1 MQLTLTT
8 NPGLEECVREEW
20 HELLLTAGLAERD
33 RDPPGITLQGR
44 VPVVVDADASE
55 LHPLA
60 VRLRSVHHVIRDI
73 AAFDLP
79 DTDPLT
85 AIRSRLAGIDLPG
98 LDADTP
104 FRVTS
109 MRSGVHAFTSMD
121 VQIAAGAG
129 IQDRS
134 GAPVSL
140 RNHAMHVEVDV
151 IDERVLVGVRWSEH
165 ALSRRFARPYQ
176 RRVALAAN
184 VAHAMLRLAARE
196 HEPRALLDPCCG
208 TGTILLEAGHMFPQ
222 ARLVGSDSDP
232 RSVTGAAENLTHYDL
247 AARSAT
253 FQADCRALSGMAAE
267 GPFDAIATNPPFGRR
282 LGQRID
288 FRRFY
293 RELLDGARTLIT
305 AEGRLVLLADRRGLF
320 NSAVRD
326 SGRWHI
332 RDVRIIELGGIHPGL
347 YVLEPT

>member
-8 NPGLEECVREEW
+8 NPGLEDCVRDEW
-20 HELLLTAGLAERD
+20 RELLLAAGLAERD
-33 RDPPGITLQGR
+33 CDAPGITLQGR

-55 LHPLA
+55 LRPLA
-60 VRLRSVHHVIRDI
+60 ARLRGVHHVIRDI

-79 DTDPLT
+79 ATDPLP
-85 AIRSRLAGIDLPG
+85 AIRSRLASIDLPG

-109 MRSGVHAFTSMD
+109 MRTGTHAFTSMD
-121 VQIAAGAG
+121 VQVAAGAG
-129 IQDRS
+129 IQQRS

-140 RNHAMHVEVDV
+140 HNHAVHVEVDV
-151 IDERVLVGVRWSEH
+151 VDDRVLVGTRWSEH
-165 ALSRRFARPYQ
+165 PLSRRFARPYQ

-184 VAHAMLRLAARE
+184 VAHAMLRLAARK

-208 TGTILLEAGHMFPQ
+208 TGTILLEAGHMFPH
-222 ARLVGSDSDP
+222 ARLVGGDSDP
-232 RSVTGAAENLTHYDL
+232 RSVAGAAENLAHYDL
-247 AARSAT
+247 AGRGT
-253 FQADCRALSGMAAE
+253 IRHGDCRELSAMADA
-267 GPFDAIATNPPFGRR
+267 GPFDGIVTNPPFGRR

-293 RELLDGARTLIT
+293 RELLDGARALIT